1 MQRLVPVFALC
12 QCSTLTRLRFAA
24 GRANVRE
31 IPDWGNSM
39 SGAND
44 HENHIKS
51 KVSRLPPMPLPPDPI
66 TQKMF
71 DEQHARGGHI
81 LNMHLVNAHAPRLAD
96 AKRKMTYALRNECKA
111 TRKMRELVIVRTA
124 ALCEQPY
131 ELKHHY
137 PMALQCGFTE
147 AQVKAAMGDWREEHF
162 EPAERA
168 LLAYVDCLCLKRGD
182 VPDDVFAELAR
193 YFSPQEIVELTHTS
207 TTYWAT
213 GVFIRAMQIEIDPE
227 DRTTAMGKF

>member
-1 MQRLVPVFALC
+1 
-12 QCSTLTRLRFAA
+12 
-24 GRANVRE
+24 
-31 IPDWGNSM
+31 M
-39 SGAND
+39 SGSGD
-44 HENHIKS
+44 HEAHIRS

-81 LNMHLVNAHAPRLAD
+81 LNMHLVNAHAPQLAD
-96 AKRKMTYALRNECKA
+96 AKRKMTFALRNQCKA
-111 TRKMRELVIVRTA
+111 SRRMRELVIVRTA

-147 AQVKAAMGDWREEHF
+147 EQVKAVMGDWRARESLF

-168 LLAYVDCLCLKRGD
+168 LLAYVDCLCLKRGET
-182 VPDDVFAELAR
+182 PDDVFAEVAKH
-193 YFSPQEIVELTHTS
+193 FSPQEIVELTHTS

-213 GVFIRAMQIEIDPE
+213 GVFIRAMQIQIDPE

>member
-1 MQRLVPVFALC
+1 
-12 QCSTLTRLRFAA
+12 
-24 GRANVRE
+24 
-31 IPDWGNSM
+31 M
-39 SGAND
+39 SDSKAHD
-44 HENHIKS
+44 EHIKR

-81 LNMHLVNAHAPRLAD
+81 LNMHLVNAHAPELAD
-96 AKRKMTYALRNECKA
+96 AKRKMTFALRNQCQA
-111 TRKMRELVIVRTA
+111 SRKHRELVIVRTA

-137 PMALQCGFTE
+137 PMALQCGYSQE
-147 AQVKAAMGDWREEHF
+147 QVKAAMGDWRASEYLF
-162 EPAERA
+162 EPSERA
-168 LLAYVDCLCLKRGD
+168 LLAYVDCLCLKKGET
-182 VPDDVFAELAR
+182 PDALFAELMKHFR
-193 YFSPQEIVELTHTS
+193 PREIVELTHTS
-207 TTYWAT
+207 TTYFAT